1 MRCRLCILNSLEH
14 CGLGIGEV
22 EEETVRRRNLC
33 DKGGQEEGN
42 LKSADYLVVRAERT
56 HSVKSV
62 SYIKIIYNL
71 QQFENSIYA
80 VAHMVVL
87 KRAFSSM

>member
-1 MRCRLCILNSLEH
+1 M
-14 CGLGIGEV
+14 
-22 EEETVRRRNLC
+22 RRRNLC

-42 LKSADYLVVRAERT
+42 LKSADYLVVRAEQT
-56 HSVKSV
+56 HSEKFV

-71 QQFENSIYA
+71 HKQFENSIYV